1 MIYIVRHTKVTV
13 TPGTCYGWSDVPLAE
28 SYPSELADIRKQ
40 LVDVKFDH
48 IYSSPSTR
56 CSQLANDLGGSVMI
70 DDRLREMHFG
80 EWEWLTWDM
89 IYERHDSREWFDN
102 YMTHPTPGGES
113 FADVQRRVASF
124 FETLP
129 IDGNTLIVTHA
140 GVIRAIKGL
149 GKADFETEIPFGSI
163 IKIQ

>member
-1 MIYIVRHTKVTV
+1 MIYIVRHTKVAV

-40 LVDVKFDH
+40 LANVIFDY
-48 IYSSPSTR
+48 IYSSPSVR
-56 CSQLANDLGGSVMI
+56 CRRLANDLGSNVMI

-80 EWEWLTWDM
+80 EWEGLPWGM
-89 IYERHDSREWFDN
+89 IYERQDSREWFDN
-102 YMTHPTPGGES
+102 YMTHHTPSGES

-129 IDGNTLIVTHA
+129 IDGNVLIVAHA
-140 GVIRAIKGL
+140 GVIRAINGL
-149 GKADFETEIPFGSI
+149 GKADFDTEIPFGSI